1 MNKPLFAAWAAL
13 AYLSFVAAQGW
24 MFLFLADLGP
34 LPTVDSG
41 VPIAWHRALLL
52 DLGLLLLFGLQHSG
66 MARPGFKRLW
76 TRLVPPALERATYVA
91 AASLALALL
100 LALWEPIPGSV
111 WSVATP
117 WARVALQ
124 ALFVGGAGL
133 ALAASFQID
142 HAELMGLSQALG
154 GTRRDGKLVVPFLYR
169 FVRHPLQTGMLITLW
184 ATPEMSAGHLVFAL
198 ALTLYIRIG
207 LHFEERDLHARFGED
222 YRRYAERVR
231 GRLLP
236 ALPGLAGRT
245 LPGGALAAAALGA
258 LLLLGFGRAPEA
270 AALPPSSA
278 LAVELDELERT
289 ALLVAPPG
297 AEPAAGLLVAL
308 HPSRSSGGD
317 FRERLGPALEPA
329 AAARGLAVLYPDG
342 YDGHWNDCRARG
354 PYEANRLDLDD
365 PGAIAALLDEA
376 RRRLGTPAAPAYA
389 LGHSNGGYFALRL
402 ALERPDLFA
411 GVATFGVTLQAP
423 GNDDCSP
430 VAGAVPIFQV
440 HGTADPIDPVGGGRV
455 TLFGFGDRGE
465 VLSAFDA
472 AQRLAERNHAWRARA
487 RYPASDPRVER
498 HVWRGAAPVELLLA
512 RGGGHAL
519 PAPGSR
525 QPWLLGPAPPG
536 LDLLAPAL
544 DFLTRGGRSPSAQA
558 PGRGEA
564 GVPERILLGGADAER
579 VAHDLERR
587 VDDREREQR
596 PLARPAREAGR
607 EGPLGAVVGEHRAV
621 DQTGVAGIDA

>member
-1 MNKPLFAAWAAL
+1 MKKSLFAAWAAL
-13 AYLSFVAAQGW
+13 AYLAFVVAQGW

-66 MARPGFKRLW
+66 MARPGFKRRW

-91 AASLALALL
+91 AASLALAAL
-100 LALWEPIPGSV
+100 LAFWEPIPGTV
-111 WSVATP
+111 WSIATP
-117 WARVALQ
+117 WARVALH
-124 ALFVGGAGL
+124 ALFTGGAAL

-154 GTRRDGKLVVPFLYR
+154 RAHGEGPLAIPFLYR

-198 ALTLYIRIG
+198 ALTLCIRIG

-222 YRRYAERVR
+222 YRRYAARVR

-236 ALPGLAGRT
+236 ALPGRAGRA
-245 LPGGALAAAALGA
+245 LPGGALAAALGA
-258 LLLLGFGRAPEA
+258 LLLLGSGGAPEPQ
-270 AALPPSSA
+270 ALSPSSA
-278 LAVELDELERT
+278 LAVELDGRERT

-297 AEPAAGLLVAL
+297 AGPAAGVLVAL
-308 HPSRSSGGD
+308 HPSQSSGAD

-354 PYEANRLDLDD
+354 PYEANQLDLDD
-365 PGAIAALLDEA
+365 PAAIAALLGEA
-376 RRRLGTPAAPAYA
+376 RRRLGTPGAPAYA

-402 ALERPDLFA
+402 ALERPELVA
-411 GVATFGVTLQAP
+411 AVATFGVTLQAP

-430 VAGAVPIFQV
+430 VAGAVPLFQV

-472 AQRLAERNHAWRARA
+472 AQRLAERNRAWRARA
-487 RYPASDPRVER
+487 RYPAPDPRVER
-498 HVWRGAAPVELLLA
+498 HVWRRPAPVELLLV

-525 QPWLLGPAPPG
+525 QPWILGPAPRG
-536 LDLLAPAL
+536 LDLVAPAL
-544 DFLTRGGRSPSAQA
+544 DFLTRSGRASSAQT

-564 GVPERILLGGADAER
+564 RVPEGIPVGRADAVR
-579 VAHDLERR
+579 IAHHLERR
-587 VDDREREQR
+587 VDDRQQEPR
-596 PLARPAREAGR
+596 PLARTALEAGR
-607 EGPLGAVVGEHRAV
+607 DGVLGAVVGEHRAV